1 MVPRR
6 GGQGDRAAELLRA
19 LIGYGRTWNRCPTYT
34 GGPARLKVYYTVE
47 AKLFRLLAQAEAK
60 PQTLRQLSA
69 ELEPIKSEARDPW
82 LYATEIAMLNKL
94 YEQNQAGL
102 LRNDDDQEADKPP
115 KTFLAWIEHLFDR
128 LGLTRKPKT
137 MMLREQIAFLRFY
150 RDAGGRTAGLDKA
163 GDYFSDHLDSPEV
176 SEATHPFHW
185 FAIYMLPKWKAIASH
200 RARIEDRISMLR
212 VALACE
218 IYRLEHGRWP
228 TAVQDI
234 NTLRDA
240 ASLIPASFPPPT
252 GIKRVPDG
260 VIIYW
265 GEPKDPNNI
274 QVEDLRP
281 DDGPPTLA
289 PDRGIRLWDPA
300 YRR

>member
-1 MVPRR
+1 MN
-6 GGQGDRAAELLRA
+6 
-19 LIGYGRTWNRCPTYT
+19 TT
-34 GGPARLKVYYTVE
+34 
-47 AKLFRLLAQAEAK
+47 
-60 PQTLRQLSA
+60 
-69 ELEPIKSEARDPW
+69 
-82 LYATEIAMLNKL
+82 
-94 YEQNQAGL
+94 
-102 LRNDDDQEADKPP
+102 P

-128 LGLTRKPKT
+128 FGLTRKPKA
-137 MMLREQIAFLRFY
+137 LKLHQQIAFLRFY
-150 RDAGGRTAGLDKA
+150 RDAGGRGAGLRKA
-163 GDYFSDHLDSPEV
+163 GDYFSDHLDVARSPRRP
-176 SEATHPFHW
+176 T
-185 FAIYMLPKWKAIASH
+185 FALVRHLSPPEMEGDRVHLDEF
-200 RARIEDRISMLR
+200 EDRVSMLR
-212 VALACE
+212 VGLACE
-218 IYRLEHGRWP
+218 IYRLEQGRWP

-234 NTLRDA
+234 STLRDA

-281 DDGPPTLA
+281 DDRPPTLA